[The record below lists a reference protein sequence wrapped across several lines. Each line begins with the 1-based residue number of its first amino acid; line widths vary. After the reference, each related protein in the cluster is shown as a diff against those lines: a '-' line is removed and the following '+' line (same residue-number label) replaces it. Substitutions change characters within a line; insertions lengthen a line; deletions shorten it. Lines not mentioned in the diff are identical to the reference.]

1 MGLADEPAG
10 KIVMATVKGDVHDIG
25 KNIVGVVL
33 QCNGYDVVDLGV
45 MVPPEKILETARK
58 EKADVIGLSGLITP
72 SLDEMVIVASE
83 MQREGF
89 DLPLMI
95 GGATTSP
102 AHTAVKIEPA
112 YNRAPVIHV
121 HDASRAV
128 GVVSRLLSDKR
139 EEFWEETQEK
149 FEKIRVTRARN
160 RNAKTRLPLEKARAK
175 AFDAD
180 AGGYAPVKP
189 KQLGVTTIEDVRLKD
204 LEPYIDWTPFFMSW
218 DMKGTYPKIF
228 DDPNRGEAA
237 RELFEDGQK
246 MLRRMVDED
255 WLHPKGVVGLW
266 PARRVGDDIEV
277 FADEERQTVA
287 GKFHG
292 LRQQSEKS
300 GDKPYFT
307 ICDFVSQT
315 QPDYVGGF
323 AVTAGTDEDD
333 IIARFK
339 ADKDDYSEIMFKA
352 LADRFAEAFAEYLH
366 ERVRKEIWG
375 YAPDESLTAD
385 QLISEA
391 YAGIRPA
398 AGYPAQPDHT
408 EKDVL
413 FELLQASERT
423 GIALTES
430 RAMNPPASVAGL
442 YFAHPDSAYFAVG
455 RIAKDQVE
463 DYAGRKGWSLEEAE
477 RHLAPI
483 LGYDPDSQKADVMD
497 AAE

>member
-1 MGLADEPAG
+1 
-10 KIVMATVKGDVHDIG
+10 
-25 KNIVGVVL
+25 
-33 QCNGYDVVDLGV
+33 
-45 MVPPEKILETARK
+45 
-58 EKADVIGLSGLITP
+58 
-72 SLDEMVIVASE
+72 

-112 YNRAPVIHV
+112 YNRAPIIHV

-128 GVVSRLLSDKR
+128 GVVSKLLSDKR
-139 EEFWEETQEK
+139 EAFWEETREK

-160 RNAKTRLPLEKARAK
+160 RNAKTRLPLEKAREK
-175 AFDAD
+175 AFDPD
-180 AGGYAPVKP
+180 KDGYTPVKP
-189 KQLGVTTIEDVRLKD
+189 KQMGVTPIEDVRLKD
-204 LEPYIDWTPFFMSW
+204 LEPYLDWTPFFMSW

-228 DDPNRGEAA
+228 DDPNRGQAA

-246 MLRRMVDED
+246 MLRQMVDED

-266 PARRVGDDIEV
+266 PAQRVGDDIEV
-277 FADEERQTVA
+277 FADEDRKAVA

-300 GDKPYFT
+300 GDRPYLT
-307 ICDFVSQT
+307 ICDFVSET

-375 YAPDESLTAD
+375 YAPDESLTTE
-385 QLISEA
+385 QLIGEN

-413 FELLQASERT
+413 FELLQATQHT

-442 YFAHPDSAYFAVG
+442 YFAHPESAYFAVG

-463 DYAGRKGWSLEEAE
+463 DYAARKGWSLEEAE